1 MKVIISYFLVPDSV
15 YNLWTFNLG
24 GFQVLR
30 EEVNLVNWKKKGS
43 LNRLFVLYVF
53 IVNFLLF
60 SALIGGSR
68 NEKS

>member
-1 MKVIISYFLVPDSV
+1 MPDNV

-30 EEVNLVNWKKKGS
+30 EEVDLVDWKKGS

>member
-1 MKVIISYFLVPDSV
+1 MPDSV

-43 LNRLFVLYVF
+43 LNRLFVF
-53 IVNFLLF
+53 IENFLLF

>member
-1 MKVIISYFLVPDSV
+1 
-15 YNLWTFNLG
+15 
-24 GFQVLR
+24 
-30 EEVNLVNWKKKGS
+30 VNLVNWKKKGS

>member
-1 MKVIISYFLVPDSV
+1 MPDSV
-15 YNLWTFNLG
+15 SNLWTFNLG

>member
-30 EEVNLVNWKKKGS
+30 EEVDLVDWKKKGS
-43 LNRLFVLYVF
+43 LNRLFVF
-53 IVNFLLF
+53 ICIYSKFF
-60 SALIGGSR
+60 II
-68 NEKS
+68 